1 MGRAAAVG
9 DGPRP
14 AHQSHG
20 VEPAVVTL
28 DKAHGI
34 TTAVVEQN
42 IEFARRASDSF
53 AIMERGQVVAEGPVK
68 NLTDD
73 LVHKHMAAQ
82 ALEVVRT
89 DLELTI
95 EETNNAS
102 WRYWQQQ

>member
-20 VEPAVVTL
+20 VEPSEPAVVTL
-28 DKAHGI
+28 NKAHGI
-34 TTAVVEQN
+34 TIAVVAQN

-73 LVHKHMAAQ
+73 LVHKHMAARPWR
-82 ALEVVRT
+82 LC
-89 DLELTI
+89 ELT
-95 EETNNAS
+95 
-102 WRYWQQQ
+102 